1 MTLNLG
7 ISLISKS
14 DTFCGTG
21 RVLVIDM
28 GIKDS
33 TNMPF
38 AAKRKPIT
46 EPEGKTISHSF
57 FPS

>member
-1 MTLNLG
+1 
-7 ISLISKS
+7 
-14 DTFCGTG
+14 
-21 RVLVIDM
+21 M

-38 AAKRKPIT
+38 AAKRKPVT

>member
-1 MTLNLG
+1 
-7 ISLISKS
+7 
-14 DTFCGTG
+14 
-21 RVLVIDM
+21 M

-46 EPEGKTISHSF
+46 EPDGKTISHSF

>member
-14 DTFCGTG
+14 DTFCG